1 MSLTEPVVKTSPD
14 TSADGPRAKVT
25 TTPLIEALR
34 LKKTK
39 KAKPTVSKSKPVKDP
54 RPATTKASARAR
66 QVSQPALNGRKVKEV
81 QRPEASAEQDAG
93 QQTRAAGKDVPA
105 AKVERRRGPAQ
116 TFQNIIARDLGLDKS
131 QKRGAKN
138 TKSIA
143 AATDSAQAVDPAILK
158 PEAKGPA
165 KAEASSETAALVRNR
180 KQRDAKPR
188 GVSSD
193 QTQKPAATVAPPSR
207 AASSCSEVSPDS
219 TKSYLKHTNPSQGI
233 TVSNLTEA
241 LSKYGDVVT
250 VTIDSRKGTGMA
262 EFRTPS
268 GLKAAMAQRH
278 VSVAQ
283 GAVEVLEFRKEP
295 AGRRNQRNKG
305 RNERPAKG
313 VVDKAV
319 ASTTGPNRTHDK
331 ASTNGT

>member
-1 MSLTEPVVKTSPD
+1 M
-14 TSADGPRAKVT
+14 
-25 TTPLIEALR
+25 
-34 LKKTK
+34 
-39 KAKPTVSKSKPVKDP
+39 
-54 RPATTKASARAR
+54 
-66 QVSQPALNGRKVKEV
+66 
-81 QRPEASAEQDAG
+81 
-93 QQTRAAGKDVPA
+93 
-105 AKVERRRGPAQ
+105 ERRRGPAQ

-143 AATDSAQAVDPAILK
+143 AATDSAQAVDPATQK

-165 KAEASSETAALVRNR
+165 KAEASSETAAPVRNR

-193 QTQKPAATVAPPSR
+193 QIQKPAATVSPPSR

-262 EFRTPS
+262 EFRTPN

-283 GAVEVLEFRKEP
+283 GAVEVLEFRKDP

-305 RNERPAKG
+305 RNEKPAKG
-313 VVDKAV
+313 VVDNAV
-319 ASTTGPNRTHDK
+319 ASTTAPNRAHDK